1 MYKVL
6 VTHFDGVRLVEAGE
20 QLDDVKAAPMKL
32 LKGLICEIK
41 TVEAEDVKPL
51 SKRTKRRSKKA
62 ETK

>member
-62 ETK
+62 SAE

>member
-20 QLDDVKAAPMKL
+20 QLADVKAAPMKL

-41 TVEAEDVKPL
+41 TVEADNVELP
-51 SKRTKRRSKKA
+51 KRTKRRSKKA

>member
-20 QLDDVKAAPMKL
+20 QLAEVKAAPMKL

-41 TVEAEDVKPL
+41 TVEAENAELP
-51 SKRTKRRSKKA
+51 KRTKRRSKKA